1 MFENLSYAIMQLVH
15 NFGAAAVVGVA
26 IFAIY
31 PAVQPVPIQRK
42 FAWLVGLSWT
52 AQALSGVGFGAVSYY
67 FYEKLPDLHGLAFAA
82 LLIKIMCAA
91 GGVSIA
97 IMYLRQAAGWTT
109 EQRSVAWK
117 LLAALGVTAL
127 AAAAFL
133 RWFA

>member
-31 PAVQPVPIQRK
+31 PAAQPIPIQRK

-67 FYEKLPDLHGLAFAA
+67 FYEKLPDLYGLAFAA

>member
-1 MFENLSYAIMQLVH
+1 VFENLSYAIMQLVH

-31 PAVQPVPIQRK
+31 PAAQPIPIQRK

-67 FYEKLPDLHGLAFAA
+67 FYEKLPDLYGLAFAA

>member
-31 PAVQPVPIQRK
+31 PAVQPIPIQRK

-52 AQALSGVGFGAVSYY
+52 AQALSGVGFGAVSFY

>member
-1 MFENLSYAIMQLVH
+1 MQLVH

-31 PAVQPVPIQRK
+31 PAAQPIPIQRK

>member
-31 PAVQPVPIQRK
+31 PAAQPIPIQRK

>member
-1 MFENLSYAIMQLVH
+1 VFENLSYAIMQLVH

-31 PAVQPVPIQRK
+31 PAAQPIPIQRK

>member
-1 MFENLSYAIMQLVH
+1 MQLVH

-31 PAVQPVPIQRK
+31 PAAQPIPIQRK

-109 EQRSVAWK
+109 EQRTAAWK
-117 LLAALGVTAL
+117 LLAALGMTAL

>member
-1 MFENLSYAIMQLVH
+1 MQLVH

-31 PAVQPVPIQRK
+31 PAAQPIPIQRK

-91 GGVSIA
+91 SGVSIA